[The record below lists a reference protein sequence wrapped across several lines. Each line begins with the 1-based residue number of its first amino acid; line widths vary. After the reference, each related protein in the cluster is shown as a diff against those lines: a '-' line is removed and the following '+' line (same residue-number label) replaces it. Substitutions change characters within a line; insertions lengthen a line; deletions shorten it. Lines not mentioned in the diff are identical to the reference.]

1 MRYSA
6 LTHRIAG
13 DGAAAWQIHYR
24 ALQLREQG
32 VDVLLLSVGDP
43 DFDTP
48 KPVVQA
54 AIDSLLAGDTHY
66 SEVRGR
72 RGLRESIA
80 RRHRLTSGQLVDA
93 EHVVVLPGAQSAV
106 YSVVQ
111 CLLKNQGK

>member
-6 LTHRIAG
+6 LTQRIAG
-13 DGAAAWQIHYR
+13 EGAAAWRIHDR
-24 ALQLREQG
+24 ALELRAEG

-48 KPVVQA
+48 LPIIHG

-72 RGLRESIA
+72 WSCASGSPSAIGDAAA
-80 RRHRLTSGQLVDA
+80 RTWTLTM
-93 EHVVVLPGAQSAV
+93 
-106 YSVVQ
+106 
-111 CLLKNQGK
+111 